1 MDYPCLLAS
10 LIIFS
15 TLCHLCSLGSL
26 SKLNAVSFD
35 TLYLCPAPSYPLYI
49 ASSSIFLRYAYSDDT
64 HEEFDKDDTDLRLI
78 RPSPIS
84 SPSKDVRSVPD
95 FKPLRGND
103 NPAGDLEED
112 KTE

>member
-1 MDYPCLLAS
+1 MDYSCLLAN

-15 TLCHLCSLGSL
+15 TVCHLCSLGAL
-26 SKLNAVSFD
+26 SKLDEVNYKLGFSV
-35 TLYLCPAPSYPLYI
+35 PGLYI
-49 ASSSIFLRYAYSDDT
+49 FSSSIFLRYAYSEDA
-64 HEEFDKDDTDLRLI
+64 HEEFDKDDTNLTLI

-95 FKPLRGND
+95 IKPLRGND
-103 NPAGDLEED
+103 NPTGDLEED